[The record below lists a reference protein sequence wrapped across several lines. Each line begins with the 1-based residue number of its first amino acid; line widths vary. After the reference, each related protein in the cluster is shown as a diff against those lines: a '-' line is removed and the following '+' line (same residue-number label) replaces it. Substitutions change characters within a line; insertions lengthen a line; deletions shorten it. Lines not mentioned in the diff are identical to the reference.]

1 MGLKLAT
8 YFYLT
13 VRLRMSGTK
22 PPLPYTP
29 SGCEHGNLTFLLLAL
44 F

>member
-1 MGLKLAT
+1 MGLTLTT
-8 YFYLT
+8 YFYLV

-29 SGCEHGNLTFLLLAL
+29 SGCGQGNLTFLLLAL